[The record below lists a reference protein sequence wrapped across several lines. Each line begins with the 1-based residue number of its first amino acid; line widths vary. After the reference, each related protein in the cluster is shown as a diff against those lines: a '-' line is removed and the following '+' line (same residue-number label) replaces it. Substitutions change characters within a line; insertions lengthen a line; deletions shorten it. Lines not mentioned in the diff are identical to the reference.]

1 MRIVQM
7 VAAGSRH
14 RSRVLVAVA
23 FALVIGLAGCSSSDD
38 PPGVVVAPTTV
49 AGSAPV
55 TPLAGTSAPPA
66 GASTP
71 AATPTAAAQP
81 TPPANPLEGFAG
93 SYAYVET
100 VTSSYYSAKEV
111 GKQHKGAWTVS
122 TECLKKCVGEVS
134 QKLKNEDQTLTL
146 RGKASRFTGE
156 AKGSATCIDA
166 NGKATGQKVN
176 AVYTWDLKAGKA
188 TGGAIKI
195 LNGRKKFEI
204 LQNCKGQATKGF
216 TITYRVSLRLAA

>member
-1 MRIVQM
+1 MSIVQM

-14 RSRVLVAVA
+14 RSPVLVAVA
-23 FALVIGLAGCSSSDD
+23 LALAIGLPGCSSADD

-49 AGSAPV
+49 AGSAPATPV
-55 TPLAGTSAPPA
+55 TGTSAPP
-66 GASTP
+66 GTSTP

-81 TPPANPLEGFAG
+81 TPAANPLEGFTG

-100 VTSSYYSAKEV
+100 ITSSYYSAKEV
-111 GKQHKGAWTVS
+111 GKQHKGVWTVT
-122 TECLKKCVGEVS
+122 TECSKKCVGQVS
-134 QKLKNEDQTLTL
+134 QKLKNEDQTFTL
-146 RGKASRFTGE
+146 RGKASRFSGE

-176 AVYTWDLKAGKA
+176 AAYTWDLKAGKA
-188 TGGAIKI
+188 TGGAIKV

-216 TITYRVSLRLAA
+216 TITYRVSLRLAT